1 MTSDAK
7 ESKLDAER
15 TSDPQRH
22 SPQSWLSGLRQR
34 LGLSGPVNLRETLE
48 EALKTQDTAEA
59 AFSSAERGMLGRLLR
74 FGTLRVD
81 DVMVPRA
88 DIISID
94 ENASIADA
102 MERFVEAGVS
112 RLPLFRGTL
121 DDPRGML
128 HIKDVIRYLIGG
140 ASHRD
145 PVAAPPPVAPSGDNA
160 GEVAAR
166 PPVDLAKAA
175 ISNPIIGARLRRRV
189 LYVPPSMPAL
199 NLLIRMQSTRIHM
212 ALVVDE
218 YGGTDGL
225 VTIEDLVEQVVG
237 DIEDEHDEAEADNII
252 DDPQQGLVAQARTPI
267 DELEAWLQVKL
278 LAPDEEAEI
287 DTLGGL
293 VFALVGRIPA
303 RGEIVT
309 HHTGIEF
316 EVLDV
321 DPRRIKAL
329 KIYLP
334 RAASDP
340 SVSGAVDLS
349 TAPVG
354 AKSGDG
360 PPTPATTRS
369 AAE

>member
-1 MTSDAK
+1 MTGDAK
-7 ESKLDAER
+7 ARSDDDRSTDAPKP
-15 TSDPQRH
+15 SG
-22 SPQSWLSGLRQR
+22 QSWLAGIRQR
-34 LGLSGPVNLRETLE
+34 LGLSGPMSLRETLE
-48 EALKTQDTAEA
+48 EALKTQDSAEA

-88 DIISID
+88 DIIAID

-102 MERFVEAGVS
+102 MERFVDAGVS
-112 RLPLFRGTL
+112 RLPLYRGTL

-128 HIKDVIRYLIGG
+128 HIKDVIRYLMG
-140 ASHRD
+140 ATSHRD
-145 PVAAPPPVAPSGDNA
+145 PVTAPVPMENPPTFEPV
-160 GEVAAR
+160 AR
-166 PPVDLAKAA
+166 PPVDLAKAS

-225 VTIEDLVEQVVG
+225 ITIEDLVEQVVG
-237 DIEDEHDEAEADNII
+237 DIEDEHDEAEVASII

-267 DELEAWLQVKL
+267 QEVEERLGVKL
-278 LAPDEEAEI
+278 LEADEEAEI

-309 HHTGIEF
+309 HRTGIEF
-316 EVLDV
+316 EILDV
-321 DPRRIKAL
+321 DARRIKAL
-329 KIYLP
+329 KIHRPTLTGGSSSTIAVGEK
-334 RAASDP
+334 AAPIVEPMAGNQAS
-340 SVSGAVDLS
+340 S
-349 TAPVG
+349 
-354 AKSGDG
+354 
-360 PPTPATTRS
+360 RS